1 MKKILILLGLAFTLC
16 SAVEFSEPDEIIT
29 ALKSASATELSKHFD
44 NIIDLTLPGKEEMS
58 NMGKNQAGIS
68 LKNYYEEADIKSFEL
83 TSKGEK
89 GSILY
94 ITGKLYGKSKN
105 DKITIMIKN
114 TNVKYLITSV
124 RIG

>member
-1 MKKILILLGLAFTLC
+1 MKKILILLGLAFTLS

-29 ALKSASATELSKHFD
+29 ALKSGSATDLSKYFD
-44 NIIDLTLPGKEEMS
+44 DIIDLTLPGKEEMS
-58 NMGKNQAGIS
+58 NMGKNQAGLS
-68 LKNYYEEADIKSFEL
+68 LKNYYAEAGIKSFEL
-83 TSKGEK
+83 TSTREK

-94 ITGKLYGKSKN
+94 ITGKLYGTSKN

>member
-1 MKKILILLGLAFTLC
+1 MKKILILLGLVFTLS
-16 SAVEFSEPDEIIT
+16 SATKFNEPDEIIS
-29 ALKSASATELSKHFD
+29 ALKSGSANEVSKYFD

-58 NMGKNQAGIS
+58 NMGKNQASLS
-68 LKNYYEEADIKSFEL
+68 LKNYYEEVGVKSFEL

-89 GSILY
+89 GAIMY
-94 ITGKLYGKSKN
+94 ITGKLQGKTKN

-114 TNVKYLITSV
+114 TNTKFLITSV